1 MVVRN
6 LEGAAKVVEVL
17 EEGIRNIIT
26 DAQDTDERRVEQV
39 FENVDEGESDIPWE
53 DLVIGERIGLG
64 NFSFSF
70 SRVVVLEFFFYFDS
84 GIVGICCKWSINTNY
99 IWKSQSLIYQRGL
112 INASGDVGQFIEG
125 WTLYEILKYVPEHNW
140 IVYEQAL
147 QANPVLAKMVISQ
160 VAIQV
165 HNRNV
170 VLVLP

>member
-26 DAQDTDERRVEQV
+26 DAQDTDERSYSSCCILFKSFVAIWKPVCV
-39 FENVDEGESDIPWE
+39 FNIIPDQFQTE
-53 DLVIGERIGLG
+53 
-64 NFSFSF
+64 
-70 SRVVVLEFFFYFDS
+70 

-165 HNRNV
+165 HNRSG
-170 VLVLP
+170 LAQGPG